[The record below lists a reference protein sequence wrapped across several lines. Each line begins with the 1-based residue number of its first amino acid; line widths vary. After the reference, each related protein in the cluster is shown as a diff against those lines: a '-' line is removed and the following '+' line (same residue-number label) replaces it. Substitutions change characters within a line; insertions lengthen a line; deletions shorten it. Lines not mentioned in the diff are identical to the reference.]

1 MSRSDYFGLIGYYY
15 ADSEGNIIAQMSE
28 NYDDIEHPK
37 HYSANNFSNIECID
51 AIKAQLNYEEYTG
64 FLKGNIAK
72 YLWRESRKGCGT
84 EDIEKLIWY
93 AQKLLEE
100 KK

>member
-1 MSRSDYFGLIGYYY
+1 
-15 ADSEGNIIAQMSE
+15 MSE
-28 NYDDIEHPK
+28 TRIFDSVKNPEH
-37 HYSANNFSNIECID
+37 YCSGNIECID
-51 AIKAQLNYEEYTG
+51 AIKAQLTQEEFTG

-72 YLWRESRKGCGT
+72 YLWREKHKGGVD
-84 EDIEKLIWY
+84 DIGKLIWD

>member
-1 MSRSDYFGLIGYYY
+1 
-15 ADSEGNIIAQMSE
+15 MSE
-28 NYDDIEHPK
+28 TRIFDSVKNPEH
-37 HYSANNFSNIECID
+37 YCSGNIECID
-51 AIKAQLNYEEYTG
+51 AIKAQLTQEEFTG